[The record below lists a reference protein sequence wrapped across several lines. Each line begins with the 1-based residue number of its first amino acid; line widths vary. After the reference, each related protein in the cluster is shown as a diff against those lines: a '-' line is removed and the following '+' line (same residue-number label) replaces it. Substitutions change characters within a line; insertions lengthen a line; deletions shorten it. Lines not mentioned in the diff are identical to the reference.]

1 MYYIKVI
8 EWDKNGKET
17 KPKYIKYFDKLKNQ
31 IYYSESIFCSQSY
44 FSFEE
49 MQKELEELKQFYKI
63 NKILISKIIIEYE
76 F

>member
-17 KPKYIKYFDKLKNQ
+17 EPKYIKYFDKLKGQ
-31 IYYSESIFCSQSY
+31 IYYCEKQFYAQNY

-63 NKILISKIIIEYE
+63 NKILINKIIIEYE